1 MPLSAGGISTRP
13 GGLAPALAV
22 AGAAVAWG
30 LWWTPLR
37 SLVELG
43 VPGHLASA
51 LIYACAAALL
61 APLARRTAPRPRRAF
76 THRGG
81 AAALAGSLLL
91 GACFAS
97 WNGALLAGEVVRA
110 VVLFYL
116 SPLWTTALVA
126 LHERSLPGR
135 PRQLALALGLGGAL
149 TLLGSDGGLPLPR
162 STGDWLGL
170 GSGLLFAM
178 ALVAIRHS
186 SGATHGLTDTTRSFA
201 AAALCSLPL
210 AFVLPATPDAPTTG
224 VPWLAAI
231 GLAALI
237 AALWVLPQTFA
248 LYWGSRRLD
257 PGRVSLLMLLELVVA
272 AASAALLAGELP
284 SLREWLGCMLVLTGG
299 LVDIAPALRRRRAG

>member
-13 GGLAPALAV
+13 GGLRPALAV
-22 AGAAVAWG
+22 IGAAVGWG
-30 LWWTPLR
+30 LWWAPLR

-43 VPGHLASA
+43 LPGHLASA

-61 APLARRTAPRPRRAF
+61 APLARPGIL
-76 THRGG
+76 RGG
-81 AAALAGSLLL
+81 GAALAGSLLL

-110 VVLFYL
+110 TVLFYL
-116 SPLWTTALVA
+116 APLWTTALVA

-170 GSGLLFAM
+170 LSGLLFA
-178 ALVAIRHS
+178 ASLVAIRHS
-186 SGATHGLTDTTRSFA
+186 SGATDGVTDTTRSFA

-210 AFVLPATPDAPTTG
+210 AFVLPIAPAAPTTG

-284 SLREWLGCMLVLTGG
+284 SPREWLGCMLVLTGG

>member
-1 MPLSAGGISTRP
+1 MSPGGASTRAGGW
-13 GGLAPALAV
+13 APALAI

-37 SLVELG
+37 SLVALG

-61 APLARRTAPRPRRAF
+61 APLARRTVPRSRQAF
-76 THRGG
+76 AHPGG
-81 AAALAGSLLL
+81 GAALAGSLLL

-126 LHERSLPGR
+126 LHERALPGR
-135 PRQLALALGLGGAL
+135 PRQLALALGVGGAL

-170 GSGLLFAM
+170 GSGMLFAG

-186 SGATHGLTDTTRSFA
+186 RGAAHGLTDTARSFA

-210 AFVLPATPDAPTTG
+210 AFVLPATPG
-224 VPWLAAI
+224 VPPAGAPWLAAL

-248 LYWGSRRLD
+248 LYWGSRQLD

-284 SLREWLGCMLVLTGG
+284 NPREWLGCALVLAAG
-299 LVDIAPALRRRRAG
+299 LVDIAPALRRRRG